1 MQIEKGFTDNWLQPT
16 GAQENLMRQYAG
28 CKRFV
33 WNRALSIE
41 QAPARRRCA
50 SENIMKKRTGR
61 RKLTDELRRE
71 DDLSKLKG
79 VRGKSASR
87 YQVGTNLVL
96 LSLDVA
102 KYFPHDQ
109 SVKMALR
116 KLIHVTKVRKIS

>member
-1 MQIEKGFTDNWLQPT
+1 MQIEKGFTDNWLQST
-16 GAQENLMRQYAG
+16 GAQENLMRQDAG
-28 CKRFV
+28 CKWFV

-50 SENIMKKRTGR
+50 SENIMKKRTER

-71 DDLSKLKG
+71 YDLSKLKG
-79 VRGKSASR
+79 VHGKYASH

-96 LSLDVA
+96 LSPDVA
-102 KYFPHDQ
+102 KYFPDEQ
-109 SVKMALR
+109 SVNMALR

>member
-16 GAQENLMRQYAG
+16 GAQENQMRQYAS

-41 QAPARRRCA
+41 QAPAGRRCA
-50 SENIMKKRTGR
+50 SENIVKKRTGR

-71 DDLSKLKG
+71 DNLSKLKG
-79 VRGKSASR
+79 IRGKSPSR
-87 YQVGTNLVL
+87 CQVGTNLVL
-96 LSLDVA
+96 LSPDVA
-102 KYFPHDQ
+102 KHFPHEQ
-109 SVKMALR
+109 SVNVALR

>member
-1 MQIEKGFTDNWLQPT
+1 MH
-16 GAQENLMRQYAG
+16 QYAG

-50 SENIMKKRTGR
+50 SENIVKKRTGR

-87 YQVGTNLVL
+87 YQVGANLVP
-96 LSLDVA
+96 LSPDVA
-102 KYFPHDQ
+102 KYFPHEQ
-109 SVKMALR
+109 SVNMALR